1 MRVLLQRVKQASVEI
16 DGNVN
21 GEIEQGLLLLVGF
34 TENDGDKEIEYLARK
49 VLNARIFS
57 DADDKMNLNLQQVSG
72 SILSISQFTL
82 YAQTRKGNRPSF
94 TRAQN
99 PDIASKNY
107 DKFNEKLRG
116 SGVQVETG
124 IFGADMQVSLVN
136 DGPVTMIIDTK
147 DIANLK

>member
-21 GEIEQGLLLLVGF
+21 GEIGQGLLLLVGF
-34 TENDGDKEIEYLARK
+34 IENDGDKEIEYLARK

-94 TRAQN
+94 TRVQN

-136 DGPVTMIIDTK
+136 DGPVTIMYDT
-147 DIANLK
+147 DEE

>member
-21 GEIEQGLLLLVGF
+21 GEIGQGLLLLVGF
-34 TENDGDKEIEYLARK
+34 IENDGDKEIEYLARK

-94 TRAQN
+94 TRTQN

-136 DGPVTMIIDTK
+136 DGPVTIMYDT
-147 DIANLK
+147 DEE

>member
-21 GEIEQGLLLLVGF
+21 GKIGQGLLLLVGF

-94 TRAQN
+94 IRAQN

-107 DKFNEKLRG
+107 DKFNEKLRK

-136 DGPVTMIIDTK
+136 DGPVPLMYDT
-147 DIANLK
+147 DEE

>member
-21 GEIEQGLLLLVGF
+21 GEIGQGLLLLVGF

-107 DKFNEKLRG
+107 DKFNEKLHG

-136 DGPVTMIIDTK
+136 DGPVTIMYDT
-147 DIANLK
+147 DEE

>member
-16 DGNVN
+16 NGNVN
-21 GEIEQGLLLLVGF
+21 GEIGQGLLLLVGF

-107 DKFNEKLRG
+107 DKFNEKLRK

-136 DGPVTMIIDTK
+136 DGPVTIMYDT
-147 DIANLK
+147 DEE

>member
-16 DGNVN
+16 NGNVN
-21 GEIEQGLLLLVGF
+21 GEIGQGLLLLVGF

-107 DKFNEKLRG
+107 DKFNEKLRE

-136 DGPVTMIIDTK
+136 DGPVTIMYDT
-147 DIANLK
+147 DEE

>member
-21 GEIEQGLLLLVGF
+21 GEIGQGLLLLVGF

-107 DKFNEKLRG
+107 DKFNEKLRE

-136 DGPVTMIIDTK
+136 DVPVTIMYDT
-147 DIANLK
+147 DEE

>member
-21 GEIEQGLLLLVGF
+21 GEIGQGLLLLVGF
-34 TENDGDKEIEYLARK
+34 IENDGDKEIEYLARK

-124 IFGADMQVSLVN
+124 IFGTDMQVSLVN
-136 DGPVTMIIDTK
+136 DGPVTIMYDT
-147 DIANLK
+147 DEE

>member
-21 GEIEQGLLLLVGF
+21 GEIGQGLLLLVGF

-136 DGPVTMIIDTK
+136 DGPVTIMYDT
-147 DIANLK
+147 DGE

>member
-21 GEIEQGLLLLVGF
+21 GEIGQGLLLLVGF

-136 DGPVTMIIDTK
+136 DGPFTIVLDDT
-147 DIANLK
+147 AFA

>member
-116 SGVQVETG
+116 SGVQV
-124 IFGADMQVSLVN
+124 
-136 DGPVTMIIDTK
+136 
-147 DIANLK
+147 

>member
-21 GEIEQGLLLLVGF
+21 GEIGQGLLLLVGF
-34 TENDGDKEIEYLARK
+34 TENDGDKEIEYLTRK

-57 DADDKMNLNLQQVSG
+57 DADDKMNLSLQQVSG

-107 DKFNEKLRG
+107 DKFNEKLRE

-136 DGPVTMIIDTK
+136 DGPVTIMYDT
-147 DIANLK
+147 DEE

>member
-21 GEIEQGLLLLVGF
+21 GKIGQGLLLLVGF

-107 DKFNEKLRG
+107 DKFNEKLRE

-136 DGPVTMIIDTK
+136 DGPVTIMYDT
-147 DIANLK
+147 DEE

>member
-21 GEIEQGLLLLVGF
+21 GEIGQGLLLLVGF
-34 TENDGDKEIEYLARK
+34 TENDDDKEIEYLARK

-136 DGPVTMIIDTK
+136 DGPVTIMYDT
-147 DIANLK
+147 DEE

>member
-21 GEIEQGLLLLVGF
+21 GEIGQGLLLLVGF

-99 PDIASKNY
+99 PDRKPCENRTV
-107 DKFNEKLRG
+107 L
-116 SGVQVETG
+116 
-124 IFGADMQVSLVN
+124 
-136 DGPVTMIIDTK
+136 P
-147 DIANLK
+147 

>member
-21 GEIEQGLLLLVGF
+21 GEIGQGLLLLVGF

-94 TRAQN
+94 IRAQN

-107 DKFNEKLRG
+107 DKFNEKLRK

-136 DGPVTMIIDTK
+136 DGPVTIMYDT
-147 DIANLK
+147 DEE

>member
-21 GEIEQGLLLLVGF
+21 GEIGQGLLLLVGF

-107 DKFNEKLRG
+107 DKYNEKLRG

-136 DGPVTMIIDTK
+136 DGPVTIMYDT
-147 DIANLK
+147 DEE

>member
-21 GEIEQGLLLLVGF
+21 GEIGQGLLLLVGF

-57 DADDKMNLNLQQVSG
+57 DADDKMNINLQQVSG

-107 DKFNEKLRG
+107 DKFNEKLRE

-136 DGPVTMIIDTK
+136 DGPVTIMYDT
-147 DIANLK
+147 DEE

>member
-21 GEIEQGLLLLVGF
+21 GEIGQGLLLSVGF

-136 DGPVTMIIDTK
+136 DGPVTIMYDT
-147 DIANLK
+147 DEE

>member
-21 GEIEQGLLLLVGF
+21 GEIGQGLLLLVGF

-124 IFGADMQVSLVN
+124 IFVADMQVSLVN
-136 DGPVTMIIDTK
+136 DGPVTIMYDT
-147 DIANLK
+147 DEE

>member
-21 GEIEQGLLLLVGF
+21 GEIGQGLLLLVGF

-57 DADDKMNLNLQQVSG
+57 DADDKMNLNLQQVLG

-107 DKFNEKLRG
+107 DKFNEKLRE

-136 DGPVTMIIDTK
+136 DGPVTIMYDT
-147 DIANLK
+147 DEE

>member
-21 GEIEQGLLLLVGF
+21 GEIGQGLLLLVGF

-99 PDIASKNY
+99 PDIASKKY
-107 DKFNEKLRG
+107 DKFNEKLRE

-136 DGPVTMIIDTK
+136 DGPVTIMYDT
-147 DIANLK
+147 DEE

>member
-16 DGNVN
+16 NGNVN
-21 GEIEQGLLLLVGF
+21 GEIGQGLLLLVGF

-136 DGPVTMIIDTK
+136 DGPVTIMYDT
-147 DIANLK
+147 DEE

>member
-21 GEIEQGLLLLVGF
+21 GEIGQGLLLLVGF

-99 PDIASKNY
+99 PDIASKSY
-107 DKFNEKLRG
+107 DKFNEKLRE

-136 DGPVTMIIDTK
+136 DGPVTIMYDT
-147 DIANLK
+147 DEE

>member
-21 GEIEQGLLLLVGF
+21 GEIGQGLLLLVGF

-107 DKFNEKLRG
+107 DKFNEKLRE

-136 DGPVTMIIDTK
+136 DGPVTIMYDT
-147 DIANLK
+147 DE

>member
-21 GEIEQGLLLLVGF
+21 GEIGQGLLLLVGF

-136 DGPVTMIIDTK
+136 DGPVTIMYDTT
-147 DIANLK
+147 DEE

>member
-21 GEIEQGLLLLVGF
+21 GEIGQGLLLLVGF

-49 VLNARIFS
+49 VLNVRIFS

-107 DKFNEKLRG
+107 DKFNEKLRE

-136 DGPVTMIIDTK
+136 DGPVTIMYDS
-147 DIANLK
+147 DEE

>member
-21 GEIEQGLLLLVGF
+21 GEIGQGLLLLVGF

-49 VLNARIFS
+49 VLNVRIFS

-107 DKFNEKLRG
+107 DKFNEKLRKL
-116 SGVQVETG
+116 GVQVETG

-136 DGPVTMIIDTK
+136 DGPVTIMYDT
-147 DIANLK
+147 DEE

>member
-21 GEIEQGLLLLVGF
+21 GEIGQGLLLLVGF
-34 TENDGDKEIEYLARK
+34 NENDGDKEIEYLARK

-136 DGPVTMIIDTK
+136 DGPVTIMYDT
-147 DIANLK
+147 DEE

>member
-21 GEIEQGLLLLVGF
+21 GEIGQGLLLLVGF
-34 TENDGDKEIEYLARK
+34 TKNDGDKEIEYLARK

-107 DKFNEKLRG
+107 DKFNEKLRE

-136 DGPVTMIIDTK
+136 DGPVTIMYDT
-147 DIANLK
+147 DEE

>member
-21 GEIEQGLLLLVGF
+21 GEIGQGLLLLVGF

-107 DKFNEKLRG
+107 DMFNEKLRE

-136 DGPVTMIIDTK
+136 DGPVTIMYDT
-147 DIANLK
+147 DEE

>member
-21 GEIEQGLLLLVGF
+21 GEIGQGLLLLVGF

-57 DADDKMNLNLQQVSG
+57 DADDKMNLSLQQVSG

-107 DKFNEKLRG
+107 DKFNEKLREL
-116 SGVQVETG
+116 GVQVETG

-136 DGPVTMIIDTK
+136 DGPVTIMYDT
-147 DIANLK
+147 DEE

>member
-21 GEIEQGLLLLVGF
+21 GEIGQGLLLLVGF

-116 SGVQVETG
+116 LGVQVETG

-136 DGPVTMIIDTK
+136 DGPVTIMYDT
-147 DIANLK
+147 DEE

>member
-21 GEIEQGLLLLVGF
+21 GEIGQGLLLLVGF

-107 DKFNEKLRG
+107 DKFNEKLRKL
-116 SGVQVETG
+116 GVQVETG

-136 DGPVTMIIDTK
+136 DGPVTIMYDT
-147 DIANLK
+147 DEE

>member
-21 GEIEQGLLLLVGF
+21 GEIGQGLLLLVGF

-107 DKFNEKLRG
+107 DKFNEKLRE

-136 DGPVTMIIDTK
+136 DGPVTIMYDT
-147 DIANLK
+147 DEE

>member
-21 GEIEQGLLLLVGF
+21 GEIGQGLLLLVGF
-34 TENDGDKEIEYLARK
+34 IENDGDKEIEYLARK

-136 DGPVTMIIDTK
+136 DGPVTIMYDT
-147 DIANLK
+147 DEE

>member
-21 GEIEQGLLLLVGF
+21 GEIGQGLLLLVRF

-107 DKFNEKLRG
+107 DKFNEKLRE

-136 DGPVTMIIDTK
+136 DGPVTIMYDT
-147 DIANLK
+147 DEE